1 MRLIDETAPPQTH
14 DSPPPTV
21 PPPTDKLPTDKLPT
35 DKPPFVPG
43 KVALDKTVRLPSITF
58 CLARH
63 EQSSRIF
70 FGGADF
76 GLHHFDPTIE
86 KPEPKP
92 LSESR
97 HASYV
102 TGLVNSAGTLISAG
116 YDKALIWWN
125 AETGE
130 PIRRIEAAHE
140 RWIRSLAVSPDGNR
154 LASVG
159 DDMKTRLWDAASGT
173 CLLTLDGYEPQTPH
187 GFPSMLYTVVFSA
200 DGSRIATG
208 NKTGRVLIRDANSGE
223 IQQTIEAPV
232 MYTWDPRA
240 RRHSI
245 GGIRSL
251 AFSPDG
257 SLIAVGGMGQVGNID
272 HLEGKSRVEVFRVAT
287 RERVHEIE
295 DSNYKGLVEKLQFSP
310 DQKWLV
316 AAGGDSGGF
325 VSVWSM
331 ETGKLLAQ
339 EKVGSHLHD
348 FEMLSDRQ
356 LITVGHEQATLIS
369 LAENSAQGA

>member
-1 MRLIDETAPPQTH
+1 MRLNDEPAPATTNAPATTPPPSPASPADAPPAAA
-14 DSPPPTV
+14 SP
-21 PPPTDKLPTDKLPT
+21 
-35 DKPPFVPG
+35 FIPG
-43 KVALDKTVRLPSITF
+43 KVTVERTVRLPSITF
-58 CLARH
+58 CMARH
-63 EQSSRIF
+63 QQTGRVF
-70 FGGADF
+70 CGGADF
-76 GLHHFDPTIE
+76 GLHHFDPTVE
-86 KPEPKP
+86 KPETKP

-97 HASYV
+97 HSSYV
-102 TGLVNSAGTLISAG
+102 TGVVNAGGTLISAG

-130 PIRRIEAAHE
+130 QLRRIDSAHE
-140 RWIRSLAVSPDGNR
+140 RWIRALAISPDGTR

-159 DDMKTRLWDAASGT
+159 DDMQTKIWNATDGT
-173 CLLTLDGYEPQTPH
+173 CLLTLDGYELQTPH

-200 DGSRIATG
+200 DGTRIATG
-208 NKTGRVLIRDANSGE
+208 NKTGRVLVRDAASGD
-223 IQQTIEAPV
+223 ILQTIETPV
-232 MYTWDPRA
+232 MYTWDPKA

-257 SLIAVGGMGQVGNID
+257 SLLAVGGMGQVGNID

-287 RERVHEIE
+287 GERVHEIE
-295 DSNYKGLVEKLQFSP
+295 DSKYKGLVEKLQFSA
-310 DQKWLV
+310 DQKWLL
-316 AAGGDSGGF
+316 AAGGDNGGF

-348 FEMLSDRQ
+348 FEMLSDRR
-356 LITVGHEQATLIS
+356 LVTVGHEQATLVT
-369 LAENSAQGA
+369 LEEAAG